1 MVSNRRL
8 PGSRLPGSRLPRG
21 LSLPLLACLML
32 PASGCAD
39 RRAPAEV
46 AQGHEADRRL
56 VPPDLVWTLADGS
69 RIPVRTWMPAG
80 PPRAVVLALHGIND
94 SRDAWELPGPVLAG
108 QGIAVYAPDQRGFGA
123 APGRGHWPGTDQL
136 VDDAAAMVRLLAQA
150 NPGSPLYIMGES
162 MGGAVAM
169 CLAARPQP
177 LPLSGLVLLAPAVWS
192 SDRMSP
198 LMTGSLW
205 TAATVLPDWQLTGRE
220 LPLHVQA
227 SDNLDALYR
236 LSYDPL
242 TLKGTRTTELR
253 GLVSLMTRAAAA
265 APHLH
270 GPVLVAYGAHDDLVP
285 QSAMAA
291 TWNRLPA
298 EARRAYYPEGY
309 HLLMRDRERQAV
321 IRDVASW
328 IGDPQRALPSGADV
342 AQAAWLGGRSWQ
354 AKVPLWLPASMDGL
368 APDEGA
374 GVD

>member
-1 MVSNRRL
+1 MVSNRRPRL
-8 PGSRLPGSRLPRG
+8 RSRL
-21 LSLPLLACLML
+21 SLRSLLLACLML
-32 PASGCAD
+32 PAAGCAD
-39 RRAPAEV
+39 RPEPAVVSQE
-46 AQGHEADRRL
+46 HDADRRL
-56 VPPDLVWTLADGS
+56 VPPDLVWALPGRA
-69 RIPVRTWMPAG
+69 RIPVRAWLPAG

-123 APGRGHWPGTDQL
+123 APERGHWPGTDRL

-150 NPGSPLYIMGES
+150 NPGAPLYVMGES

-169 CLAARPQP
+169 CLAARPDP
-177 LPLSGLVLLAPAVWS
+177 LPVSGYVLLAPAVWS
-192 SDRMSP
+192 SDQMSP

-242 TLKGTRTTELR
+242 TLKGTRTSELR

-265 APHLH
+265 APKLH

-298 EARRAYYPEGY
+298 EVRRAFYPGGY
-309 HLLMRDRERQAV
+309 HLLMRDRDREAV
-321 IRDVASW
+321 IGDVASW
-328 IGDPQRALPSGADV
+328 IDDPRRALPSGADV
-342 AQAAWLGGRSWQ
+342 AQAAWLAGRFWQ
-354 AKVPLWLPASMDGL
+354 AKVPVWLPAGLDGL
-368 APDEGA
+368 PPDSDG